1 MTRLETTI
9 RQVSDL
15 RDFYLK
21 IGRRSGPLELGEKAL
36 AAMKGAARRVAEEQR
51 RAGIPLV
58 IRENGRIV
66 RQRVEE
72 PGTRVVELFGAVDF
86 DPAYGSKRQRRRA

>member
-21 IGRRSGPLELGEKAL
+21 IGRRSGPLEPGEKAL
-36 AAMKGAARRVAEEQR
+36 AAMKDAARRVAEEHR
-51 RAGIPLV
+51 RAGVPLV
-58 IRENGRIV
+58 IWKNGKII

-72 PGTRVVELFGAVDF
+72 PGTVREKSHRSTRG
-86 DPAYGSKRQRRRA
+86 